1 MLAFQQRVL
10 VLIEQN
16 LEINLLRGGSY
27 QFIVPTETT
36 TTVNGILFPRAFHYR
51 ISPIETK
58 KITIE
63 FIHFMYQHSIQTGTT
78 PSRAIMR
85 EQFPHEFCP
94 RPCNYSV
101 AINIVDRLIR
111 EDNN

>member
-1 MLAFQQRVL
+1 MEEFYQRVSG
-10 VLIEQN
+10 LIQQN
-16 LEINLLRGGSY
+16 HQINLLRGGSY

-36 TTVNGILFPRAFHYR
+36 TTVNGFLFPRAFHYR

-58 KITIE
+58 KITVE
-63 FIHFMYQHSIQTGTT
+63 FIHFMYQHRLQNVSI

-101 AINIVDRLIR
+101 AINIVERLIN

>member
-1 MLAFQQRVL
+1 MLAFHQRVL
-10 VLIEQN
+10 GLIEQN
-16 LEINLLRGGSY
+16 LQINLLRGGSY

-36 TTVNGILFPRAFHYR
+36 TTVNGIFFPQAFHYR
-51 ISPIETK
+51 ISPIDTK

-63 FIHFMYQHSIQTGTT
+63 FIHFMYQHRMQTGII

-101 AINIVDRLIR
+101 GINIIERLIND
-111 EDNN
+111 DNN